1 MVSSHFND
9 EGNILRAHALDLYL
23 VFANRTHFEQ
33 SVEEFVNSPNSTSEN
48 SEPANMHAHWVRC
61 CQLTLLMLHFKL
73 LDEKR
78 TWMTSSS

>member
-23 VFANRTHFEQ
+23 VFASRTHFEQ

-48 SEPANMHAHWVRC
+48 SEPANMHAH
-61 CQLTLLMLHFKL
+61 
-73 LDEKR
+73 
-78 TWMTSSS
+78 